1 MAEDQSYDFEKEKKQ
16 TYLYENIVEAGYDAE
31 LFAEYMQE
39 VMGISLLLS
48 KPCL

>member
-1 MAEDQSYDFEKEKKQ
+1 MALNADRDHYNLEKEKKQ

-39 VMGISLLLS
+39 VMGT
-48 KPCL
+48 